1 MRRLIVLFSVL
12 AVLAVVLVAADFIGG
27 RVFEDRA
34 GKAIQSRLGLEQ
46 PPSVQVRDFP
56 FLLSLARERLST
68 VDVAATDF
76 QASGVAIDDLQ
87 LTMRDVRVPRGLAFG
102 RPGTVVVERADG
114 RARIV
119 QEEVER
125 LLGQKLK
132 GATVRIDERGMQIEV
147 RQEVF
152 GREVDAVIRG
162 TLAADKGRLVFTPT
176 QVDAGGIPLPAAV
189 LDQLKTQPFEYP
201 LPELPG
207 GLVPQEIIT
216 EPGALVVTGSLGRME
231 LDA

>member
-1 MRRLIVLFSVL
+1 MRRLIVIVSVL
-12 AVLAVVLVAADFIGG
+12 AVLSAALVAADFIGG
-27 RVFEDRA
+27 RVFEERA
-34 GKAIQSRLGLEQ
+34 SKAIQRRLELEK

-76 QASGVAIDDLQ
+76 QASGVAVDDLQ
-87 LTMRDVRVPRGLAFG
+87 LTMRDVRIPRGLAFG

-114 RARIV
+114 RARIL
-119 QEEVER
+119 EDEVER
-125 LLGQKLK
+125 LLGEKLK

-162 TLAADKGRLVFTPT
+162 TLAADKGHLVFTP
-176 QVDAGGIPLPAAV
+176 QAVDAGGIPLPPAV
-189 LDQLKTQPFEYP
+189 LNQLKTQPFEYP

-207 GLVPQEIIT
+207 GLVPQKIVT
-216 EPGALVVTGSLGRME
+216 EPGALVVTGTLGPLE
-231 LDA
+231 LDS